1 MDAVSAGLTIFR
13 HHLIGFCLELVFS
26 LLIKKKIRN
35 CQILKC
41 KKKMSIFEYILKC
54 N

>member
-26 LLIKKKIRN
+26 LLIKKKN
-35 CQILKC
+35 EKLSDFKV
-41 KKKMSIFEYILKC
+41 
-54 N
+54 